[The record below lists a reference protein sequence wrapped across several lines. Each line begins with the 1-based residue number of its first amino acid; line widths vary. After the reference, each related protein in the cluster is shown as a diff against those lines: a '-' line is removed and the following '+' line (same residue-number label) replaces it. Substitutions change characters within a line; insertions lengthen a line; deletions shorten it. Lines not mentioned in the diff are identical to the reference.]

1 METCKKMIQIAEEQ
15 KIQIDAYREAAEM
28 WSKKAREL
36 EKRMKTIEN
45 AIEKYPDFKDYVAGY
60 NCGGYHD

>member
-1 METCKKMIQIAEEQ
+1 
-15 KIQIDAYREAAEM
+15 M

-36 EKRMKTIEN
+36 EKRMKTIED
-45 AIEKYPDFKDYVAGY
+45 AIEKYPDFKDYITGY